1 MRQCVDTLITIP
13 NQRLMA
19 ITTEKTTVKEGF
31 ERADRV
37 LLQAVK
43 GVSDLINVS
52 GLVNVDFADVRSI
65 MQDKGIAL
73 MGVGQA
79 SQDDRVMAA
88 AQMAINS
95 PLLSEVS
102 LSGARSVLVNITSSS
117 DMGLHEMTEASQ
129 MIEEEAHEEV
139 NLIWGW
145 IVDED
150 MGNEVRVTVIA
161 TDFQEGWQPNN
172 SVPKNAGTTSP
183 PPRPPT
189 GPGPRGGGF
198 KPGGFSGSR
207 PTSSTP
213 ARGSGNKPA
222 SGNRIPPFFGK

>member
-1 MRQCVDTLITIP
+1 M
-13 NQRLMA
+13 
-19 ITTEKTTVKEGF
+19 
-31 ERADRV
+31 
-37 LLQAVK
+37 K

-129 MIEEEAHEEV
+129 MIEEEAHEDV

-161 TDFQEGWQPNN
+161 TDFQEGWQTQQF
-172 SVPKNAGTTSP
+172 VPKNTGTTNP
-183 PPRPPT
+183 TPRPAP
-189 GPGPRGGGF
+189 
-198 KPGGFSGSR
+198 
-207 PTSSTP
+207 
-213 ARGSGNKPA
+213 
-222 SGNRIPPFFGK
+222 